1 MGKHDKKKPEG
12 TINPETRFSWQSMP
26 DEFYKA
32 RISTLEKENARLRE
46 ELTEK
51 GRSIGVYEAAIDH
64 QEVVQNGINA
74 EYKELL
80 EEKDDEIEVLK
91 GKIKMLEAAIV
102 KGALREV
109 LA

>member
-1 MGKHDKKKPEG
+1 MGKHYKKEEQ
-12 TINPETRFSWQSMP
+12 TTVFSWDPMP

-32 RISTLEKENARLRE
+32 RIKTLEQENLKLRE
-46 ELTEK
+46 KLTEVEK
-51 GRSIGVYEAAIDH
+51 SIGVYEAAMDH

-74 EYKELL
+74 EYEDLL
-80 EEKDDEIEVLK
+80 SEKDDEIEVLK
-91 GKIKMLEAAIV
+91 GQITMLKEAIV

>member
-1 MGKHDKKKPEG
+1 MGKHDKKDEHI
-12 TINPETRFSWQSMP
+12 TVFTWQPMP

-64 QEVVQNGINA
+64 
-74 EYKELL
+74 L
-80 EEKDDEIEVLK
+80 LK